1 MFNFTDARD
10 ALCSGAAAHA
20 LTREAREP
28 NSSNLHQL
36 YQNTYYYNDE
46 EAHIRIE
53 CAECARLLLGA
64 CFPYVNSFKTNQ
76 L

>member
-10 ALCSGAAAHA
+10 ALCSSAG
-20 LTREAREP
+20 AREP
-28 NSSNLHQL
+28 NSTNLHQL